1 MKLRPGMTLAIEP
14 IVLAGKPKIKVMN
27 DGWTVRTKDK
37 SLAVHFEHTIVVTK
51 DGYEILTAWNKEE
64 LPDNG

>member
-1 MKLRPGMTLAIEP
+1 MTLAIEP